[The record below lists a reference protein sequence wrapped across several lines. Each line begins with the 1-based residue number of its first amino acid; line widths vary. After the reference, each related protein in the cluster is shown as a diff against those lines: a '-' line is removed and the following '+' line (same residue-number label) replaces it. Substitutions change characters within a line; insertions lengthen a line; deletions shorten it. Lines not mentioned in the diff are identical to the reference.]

1 MIHTGAIMP
10 QAIRHLFEKPATMS
24 YPANNEDVFT
34 NIRGKL
40 TFDASKCVGCK
51 LCVRDCPAKAIE
63 IEKVADKQ
71 FKAVV
76 SLDRCI
82 FCGQCVDSCNKK
94 ALECSN
100 QFELGD
106 LSREDMKVVI

>member
-1 MIHTGAIMP
+1 MIHIGSMMP
-10 QAIRHLFEKPATMS
+10 QALKHLFEKPATMN
-24 YPANNEDVFT
+24 YPKKQEDTFV

-40 TFDASKCVGCK
+40 TFDASKCVGCRM
-51 LCVRDCPAKAIE
+51 CVRDCPAKAIE

-94 ALECSN
+94 ALSCSN

-106 LSREDMKVVI
+106 LSCEDMKVVI